1 MRCERWIEE
10 KDVRDE
16 AILSAPE
23 LGPVA
28 DTTSLYAAVTSMRI
42 VPTGKSAVLTLL
54 LAAALPMI
62 VVFALQVPA
71 KNILQFL
78 LKTLL

>member
-1 MRCERWIEE
+1 
-10 KDVRDE
+10 
-16 AILSAPE
+16 
-23 LGPVA
+23 
-28 DTTSLYAAVTSMRI
+28 
-42 VPTGKSAVLTLL
+42 VLTLL

-62 VVFALQVPA
+62 VVFALQVPV